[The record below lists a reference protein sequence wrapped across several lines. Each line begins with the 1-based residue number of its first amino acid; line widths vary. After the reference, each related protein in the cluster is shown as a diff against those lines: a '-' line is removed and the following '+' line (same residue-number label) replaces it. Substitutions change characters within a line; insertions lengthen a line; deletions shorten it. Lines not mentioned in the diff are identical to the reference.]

1 MTSDNGTT
9 FTSRLWKDIQ
19 AQLNTIESYTP
30 IYSPASLGSLERQ
43 HADIKN
49 GLRAILHNMADE
61 YQSEWMS
68 ILPWVI
74 LSRRTA
80 LHGEL
85 RATPAQAVMGSDPKL
100 PGDLVPPMGRG
111 ETIEDL
117 LARVKA
123 NADKPPTQTALHK
136 KLPVYFPKIA
146 QNCTH
151 FYTK

>member
-1 MTSDNGTT
+1 
-9 FTSRLWKDIQ
+9 
-19 AQLNTIESYTP
+19 
-30 IYSPASLGSLERQ
+30 
-43 HADIKN
+43 
-49 GLRAILHNMADE
+49 MADE

-100 PGDLVPPMGRG
+100 PGDLVQPMGTG

-136 KLPVYFPKIA
+136 QLPVYFP
-146 QNCTH
+146 
-151 FYTK
+151 